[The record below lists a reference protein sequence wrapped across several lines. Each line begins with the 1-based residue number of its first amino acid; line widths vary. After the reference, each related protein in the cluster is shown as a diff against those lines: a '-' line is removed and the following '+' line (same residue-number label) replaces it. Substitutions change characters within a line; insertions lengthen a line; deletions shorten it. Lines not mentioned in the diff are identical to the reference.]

1 MLKIPQTHI
10 INSLLTAPK
19 IPTDLLWGLSAF
31 FGVLA
36 LVYLISVFVFRNKI
50 SKETRLVREKK
61 KELSPIISEFLF
73 YDEKGD
79 KIEKINYIGLKVEI
93 RELIKDDFDRKVLT
107 EIVMDLRKDVS
118 GTTRQELFH
127 IYKDLE
133 LHKDAYK
140 KLKSWRWELVSKGI
154 YELTQMNVTESYGL
168 ITRFIN
174 DKRGTIRKQ
183 AEIATVSLKE
193 DGISYFLDNTKYK
206 ISEWQQ
212 LKLMDVVRNKENFI
226 PPAFR
231 LWLTSKNNY
240 VVLFSLR
247 LIKYYNQNDSHA
259 SLIELVKHKNN
270 HIKREA
276 IQCIT
281 AFHITDAIPVLKMV
295 FRKCTT
301 DVKMTILEALGELGS
316 KEEIDFLKQVEITDK
331 DFTVRNKAVRAIN
344 TISPE
349 VILPTKDIAEASAW
363 EETVMEEPHVADTG
377 AQAPEV
383 INELPKRSE
392 DTIVPQESNK
402 IESKPPTMEIDPE
415 ELSFLPLVTTEQ
427 KNQSGLQPE
436 EPQPTINELP
446 VVYDEVAPGESLLEL
461 NIDFLPIVQPA
472 LKDDENDL
480 LQMEVIFQNVTPT
493 TKIEKLENIT
503 VDFDEVEV
511 ASGLVSDHVP
521 PAKELPQK
529 TERVDV
535 REFDLIFEEV
545 IIENSEFSTNEMI
558 IDWTTAFE
566 ENSIVDATNEVMEIE
581 VMLNAAEIVQNEV
594 QEDINLS
601 IPKPK
606 FLAKQPLETMILL
619 QDIAELGD
627 HREIPFLKLLLEKE
641 RSAAVR
647 QRIEELINSFT
658 ENRAGNYFKITTIA
672 PGYSIFHELFQNRD
686 VESKLVLLNEV
697 AAVGDEKEI
706 PLLHSLLEDESP
718 IIRKHAAK
726 TLKLLNERLLEEV
739 SNEISELPIDAVI
752 ADENVLDSRNTLST
766 ETKTSLLDI
775 PFELE
780 KSGAIP
786 IEKENTNVIRESG
799 STLFDHLCAVSTKFY
814 NKLNG

>member
-1 MLKIPQTHI
+1 LLKLPQTHS

-19 IPTDLLWGLSAF
+19 IPTDLLWGLTAF

-36 LVYLISVFVFRNKI
+36 FVYIVSVFVFRNKI
-50 SKETRLVREKK
+50 SKEARLVREKK

-93 RELIKDDFDRKVLT
+93 RELIKNDFDRKVLT

-118 GTTRQELFH
+118 GNTRLELFH
-127 IYKDLE
+127 IYRDLE

-154 YELTQMNVTESYGL
+154 FELTQMNVTESYSL

-247 LIKYYNQNDSHA
+247 LIKYYNQNDAHA

-281 AFHITDAIPVLKMV
+281 AFHITAAIPVLKMV
-295 FRKCTT
+295 FRNCTT

-316 KEEIDFLKQVEITDK
+316 KEELDFLRQVELKDK

-344 TISPE
+344 TICPE
-349 VILPTKDIAEASAW
+349 VILPTKDITSESEWEKEEIIEAL
-363 EETVMEEPHVADTG
+363 
-377 AQAPEV
+377 
-383 INELPKRSE
+383 NN
-392 DTIVPQESNK
+392 DTITQTVQRTIKETPVPTEDEEVTETNSETELK
-402 IESKPPTMEIDPE
+402 KPIMEINPE
-415 ELSFLPLVTTEQ
+415 DLAF
-427 KNQSGLQPE
+427 
-436 EPQPTINELP
+436 LP
-446 VVYDEVAPGESLLEL
+446 VVTEEIKIPSEQGPIDSIGNILDFPVSYEEIAKAETSSEL
-461 NIDFLPIVQPA
+461 NVDFLPIV
-472 LKDDENDL
+472 KEKITVKENDISDL
-480 LQMEVIFQNVTPT
+480 DVIFQEIVPITKVARLEDIPVDFEEI
-493 TKIEKLENIT
+493 KIESTYNSK
-503 VDFDEVEV
+503 VE
-511 ASGLVSDHVP
+511 AYKEEAT
-521 PAKELPQK
+521 AKPEI
-529 TERVDV
+529 VDV
-535 REFDLIFEEV
+535 KALNIIYEE
-545 IIENSEFSTNEMI
+545 IKNEISEPAGNGLE
-558 IDWTTAFE
+558 IDWSTAFQQ
-566 ENSIVDATNEVMEIE
+566 NTSSAQVDEAH
-581 VMLNAAEIVQNEV
+581 EIVQNVV
-594 QEDINLS
+594 QEDNALH
-601 IPKPK
+601 IPKPV
-606 FLAKQPLETMILL
+606 FFGPETLDTMVLLENIS
-619 QDIAELGD
+619 ELGD
-627 HREIPFLKLLLEKE
+627 HREIPYLKLLLQKE
-641 RSAAVR
+641 HAVPVR
-647 QRIEELINSFT
+647 LRIEELIRSFAENRT
-658 ENRAGNYFKITTIA
+658 ENHFKITSLE
-672 PGYSIFHELFQNRD
+672 PGYSVFHELFKNCD

-697 AAVGDEKEI
+697 AAVGDEKEL

-718 IIRKHAAK
+718 IIRKNAAA
-726 TLKLLNERLLEEV
+726 TLKSLNQRLVEEAK
-739 SNEISELPIDAVI
+739 NEISALPVDSVL
-752 ADENVLDSRNTLST
+752 ADETILDNNSTLSE
-766 ETKTSLLDI
+766 ETKALLLDI

-786 IEKENTNVIRESG
+786 IKNEKPSPVRESG
-799 STLFDHLCAVSTKFY
+799 STLFDHLCSVSTKFY